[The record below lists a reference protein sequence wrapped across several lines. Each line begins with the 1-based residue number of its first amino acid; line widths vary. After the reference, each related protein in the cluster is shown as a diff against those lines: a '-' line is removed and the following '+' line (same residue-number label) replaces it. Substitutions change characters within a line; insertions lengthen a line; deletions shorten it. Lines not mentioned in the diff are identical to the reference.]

1 MIDNFEIRS
10 PTTEEEWERY
20 DDFRWEVLRKP
31 LKMSHIPLKDNLEE
45 ASIHLMGVTSE
56 GKILACG
63 RLHLN
68 TSEEAQI
75 RYMGVS
81 EDLRRSGIGSKMIKK
96 LEEEAINQG
105 ANQIMLNARENAV
118 AFYKSL
124 GYFEVGPYESDI
136 QIPHTRMEK
145 KISLLSFIF
154 KKIF

>member
-10 PTTEEEWERY
+10 PTSEDEWERY
-20 DDFRWEVLRKP
+20 DNFRWEVLRKP

-68 TSEEAQI
+68 TSYEAQI

-81 EDLRRSGIGSKMIKK
+81 EDLRRSGIGSKMLKK
-96 LEEEAINQG
+96 LEDDAIKQG

-118 AFYKSL
+118 PFYKSL

-136 QIPHTRMEK
+136 QIPHIRMEK
-145 KISLLSFIF
+145 KIS
-154 KKIF
+154 

>member
-10 PTTEEEWERY
+10 PTSEEEWKRY

-45 ASIHLMGVTSE
+45 ASIHLMGVTFE

-68 TSEEAQI
+68 TSYEAQI

-81 EDLRRSGIGSKMIKK
+81 KDLRRSGIGSKMLKK
-96 LEEEAINQG
+96 LEDDAIKQG

-118 AFYKSL
+118 PFYKSL

-145 KISLLSFIF
+145 KIS
-154 KKIF
+154 

>member
-1 MIDNFEIRS
+1 MIDSFEIRS
-10 PTTEEEWERY
+10 PTSEEEWERY
-20 DDFRWEVLRKP
+20 DNFRWEVLRKP

-45 ASIHLMGVTSE
+45 VSIHLMGVTSE
-56 GKILACG
+56 GKVLACG

-81 EDLRRSGIGSKMIKK
+81 EDLRRSGIGSKMINK

-145 KISLLSFIF
+145 KIS
-154 KKIF
+154 

>member
-1 MIDNFEIRS
+1 MIDSFEIRS
-10 PTTEEEWERY
+10 PTSEEEWERY
-20 DDFRWEVLRKP
+20 DNFRWEVLRKP

-81 EDLRRSGIGSKMIKK
+81 EDLRRSGIGSKMIEK

-105 ANQIMLNARENAV
+105 ANQVMLNARENAV

-136 QIPHTRMEK
+136 QIPHIRMEK
-145 KISLLSFIF
+145 QIS
-154 KKIF
+154 

>member
-10 PTTEEEWERY
+10 PTSEKEWERY
-20 DDFRWEVLRKP
+20 DNFRWEVLRKP
-31 LKMSHIPLKDNLEE
+31 IKMSHISLKDNLEE

-68 TSEEAQI
+68 TSYEAQI

-81 EDLRRSGIGSKMIKK
+81 EDLRRSGIGSKMLKK
-96 LEEEAINQG
+96 LEDDAIKQG

-118 AFYKSL
+118 PFYKSL

-145 KISLLSFIF
+145 KIS
-154 KKIF
+154 

>member
-10 PTTEEEWERY
+10 PTSEEEWERY
-20 DDFRWEVLRKP
+20 DNFRWQVLRKP
-31 LKMSHIPLKDNLEE
+31 IKMSHIPLKDNLEE

-56 GKILACG
+56 GKIIACG

-68 TSEEAQI
+68 TSYEAQI

-81 EDLRRSGIGSKMIKK
+81 EDSRRSGIGSKMLKK
-96 LEEEAINQG
+96 LEDDAIKQG

-118 AFYKSL
+118 PFYKSL

-136 QIPHTRMEK
+136 QIPHTRMKK
-145 KISLLSFIF
+145 KIS
-154 KKIF
+154 

>member
-10 PTTEEEWERY
+10 PTSEEEWERY
-20 DDFRWEVLRKP
+20 DNFRWEVLRKP
-31 LKMSHIPLKDNLEE
+31 IKMSHIPLKDNLEE
-45 ASIHLMGVTSE
+45 ASIHLMGVTSD

-68 TSEEAQI
+68 TSYEAQI

-81 EDLRRSGIGSKMIKK
+81 KDLRRSGIGSKMLKK
-96 LEEEAINQG
+96 LEDDAIKQG

-118 AFYKSL
+118 PFYKSL

-145 KISLLSFIF
+145 KIS
-154 KKIF
+154 

>member
-1 MIDNFEIRS
+1 MIDSFEIRS
-10 PTTEEEWERY
+10 PTSEEEWERY
-20 DDFRWEVLRKP
+20 DNFRWEVLRKP

-68 TSEEAQI
+68 TSYEAQI

-81 EDLRRSGIGSKMIKK
+81 KDLRRSGIGSKMLKK
-96 LEEEAINQG
+96 LEDDAIKQG

-118 AFYKSL
+118 PFYKSL

-136 QIPHTRMEK
+136 QIPHIRMEK
-145 KISLLSFIF
+145 KIS
-154 KKIF
+154 

>member
-10 PTTEEEWERY
+10 PTSEEEWERY
-20 DDFRWEVLRKP
+20 DDFRWEILRKP
-31 LKMSHIPLKDNLEE
+31 LKMSHIPLKDNLEKL
-45 ASIHLMGVTSE
+45 STHLMAVTSE

-68 TSEEAQI
+68 TSFEAQI

-136 QIPHTRMEK
+136 KVPHTRMEK
-145 KISLLSFIF
+145 KIS
-154 KKIF
+154 

>member
-10 PTTEEEWERY
+10 PISEEEWERY
-20 DDFRWEVLRKP
+20 DNFRWEVLRKP

-96 LEEEAINQG
+96 LEEKAINQG

-145 KISLLSFIF
+145 KIS
-154 KKIF
+154 

>member
-10 PTTEEEWERY
+10 PTSAEEWERY
-20 DDFRWEVLRKP
+20 DNFRWEVLRKP
-31 LKMSHIPLKDNLEE
+31 LKMSYIPLKDNLEE

-56 GKILACG
+56 GKVLACG

-68 TSEEAQI
+68 TSYEAQI

-81 EDLRRSGIGSKMIKK
+81 VDLRRSGIGSKMIEK

-118 AFYKSL
+118 AFYKSH
-124 GYFEVGPYESDI
+124 GYFEVGPYEADI
-136 QIPHTRMEK
+136 RIPHIRMEK
-145 KISLLSFIF
+145 QIS
-154 KKIF
+154 

>member
-10 PTTEEEWERY
+10 PTTEKEWERY

-45 ASIHLMGVTSE
+45 LSTHLMGVTSE

-68 TSEEAQI
+68 TSYEAQI

-81 EDLRRSGIGSKMIKK
+81 EDLRRSGIGSKMIQK
-96 LEEEAINQG
+96 LEEKAINQG

-145 KISLLSFIF
+145 KIS
-154 KKIF
+154 

>member
-1 MIDNFEIRS
+1 MVDNFEIRS
-10 PTTEEEWERY
+10 PASEKEWETY
-20 DDFRWEVLRKP
+20 DSFRWEVLRKP

-45 ASIHLMGVTSE
+45 VSIHLMGVTSE
-56 GKILACG
+56 GKVLACG

-81 EDLRRSGIGSKMIKK
+81 EDLRRSGIGSKMINK

-136 QIPHTRMEK
+136 QILHTRMEK
-145 KISLLSFIF
+145 KIS
-154 KKIF
+154 

>member
-10 PTTEEEWERY
+10 PTSEEEWERY
-20 DDFRWEVLRKP
+20 DNFRWEVLRKP

-56 GKILACG
+56 GKVLACG

-68 TSEEAQI
+68 TSYEAQI

-81 EDLRRSGIGSKMIKK
+81 EDLRRSGIGSKMIEK

-124 GYFEVGPYESDI
+124 GYFEVGPYKSDI
-136 QIPHTRMEK
+136 QIPHIRMEK
-145 KISLLSFIF
+145 QIS
-154 KKIF
+154 

>member
-10 PTTEEEWERY
+10 PTSEEEWERY
-20 DDFRWEVLRKP
+20 DNFRWEVLRKP

-81 EDLRRSGIGSKMIKK
+81 EDLRRYGIGSKMIKK

-145 KISLLSFIF
+145 KIY
-154 KKIF
+154 

>member
-10 PTTEEEWERY
+10 PTSEEEWKRY

-45 ASIHLMGVTSE
+45 ASIHLMGVTFE

-68 TSEEAQI
+68 TSYEAQI

-81 EDLRRSGIGSKMIKK
+81 KDLRRSGIGSKMLKK
-96 LEEEAINQG
+96 LEDDAIKQG

-118 AFYKSL
+118 PFYKSL

-145 KISLLSFIF
+145 KIF
-154 KKIF
+154 

>member
-1 MIDNFEIRS
+1 MIDSFEIRS
-10 PTTEEEWERY
+10 PTSEEEWERY
-20 DDFRWEVLRKP
+20 DNFRWEVLRKP

-81 EDLRRSGIGSKMIKK
+81 GDLRRYGIGSKMIKK

-145 KISLLSFIF
+145 KIS
-154 KKIF
+154 

>member
-10 PTTEEEWERY
+10 PTSEEEWERY
-20 DDFRWEVLRKP
+20 DNFRWEVLRKP

-56 GKILACG
+56 GKVLACG

-68 TSEEAQI
+68 TSYEAQI

-81 EDLRRSGIGSKMIKK
+81 EDLRRSGIGSKMIEK

-105 ANQIMLNARENAV
+105 ANQVMLNARENAV

-124 GYFEVGPYESDI
+124 DYFEVGPYESDI
-136 QIPHTRMEK
+136 QIPHIRMEK
-145 KISLLSFIF
+145 QIS
-154 KKIF
+154 

>member
-10 PTTEEEWERY
+10 PASEKEWETY
-20 DDFRWEVLRKP
+20 DSFRWEVLRKP

-56 GKILACG
+56 GKIIACG

-68 TSEEAQI
+68 TSYEAQI
-75 RYMGVS
+75 RYMGVR
-81 EDLRRSGIGSKMIKK
+81 EDSRRSGIGSKMLKK
-96 LEEEAINQG
+96 LEDDAIKQG

-118 AFYKSL
+118 PFYKSL

-145 KISLLSFIF
+145 KIS
-154 KKIF
+154 

>member
-1 MIDNFEIRS
+1 MIDSFEIRS
-10 PTTEEEWERY
+10 PTSEEEWERY
-20 DDFRWEVLRKP
+20 DNFRWEVLRKP

-81 EDLRRSGIGSKMIKK
+81 EDLRRSGIGSKMIEK
-96 LEEEAINQG
+96 LEEEAVNQG

-145 KISLLSFIF
+145 KIY
-154 KKIF
+154 

>member
-10 PTTEEEWERY
+10 PTSEEEWKRY

-45 ASIHLMGVTSE
+45 ASIHLMGVTFE

-68 TSEEAQI
+68 TSYEAQI

-81 EDLRRSGIGSKMIKK
+81 EDLRRSGIGSKMLKK
-96 LEEEAINQG
+96 LEDDAIKQG

-118 AFYKSL
+118 PFYKSL

-136 QIPHTRMEK
+136 QIPHLRMEK
-145 KISLLSFIF
+145 KIS
-154 KKIF
+154 